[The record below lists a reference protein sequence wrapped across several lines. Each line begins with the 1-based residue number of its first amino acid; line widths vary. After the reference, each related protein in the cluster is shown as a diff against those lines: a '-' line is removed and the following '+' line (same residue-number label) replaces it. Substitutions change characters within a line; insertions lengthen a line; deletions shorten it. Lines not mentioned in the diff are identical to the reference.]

1 MTREEI
7 FALVEKELQHAV
19 KKHGPTFSGRKEMM
33 NALID
38 EVCEVAEAIG
48 RNDIYGKHGMEREL
62 IQVIVVCFKALRGW
76 SNED

>member
-7 FALVEKELQHAV
+7 FALVEKELQNAV
-19 KKHGPTFSGRKEMM
+19 KKHGPTFSGWKEMM

-48 RNDIYGKHGMEREL
+48 RGDINGPHGLKREL
-62 IQVIVVCFKALRGW
+62 AQVAAVCIKALEW
-76 SNED
+76 LE